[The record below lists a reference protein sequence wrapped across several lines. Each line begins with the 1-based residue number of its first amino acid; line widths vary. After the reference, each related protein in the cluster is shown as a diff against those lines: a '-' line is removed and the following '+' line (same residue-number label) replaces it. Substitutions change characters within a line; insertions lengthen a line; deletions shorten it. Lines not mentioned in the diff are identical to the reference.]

1 VVQQAVQ
8 ASATAF
14 ILVMALH
21 TGVAG
26 AHGKVAMEQDSCMRR
41 AGDNSMVHLSA
52 YQPQIEPSAHYCT
65 EIPNVGETFLVID
78 LVDQA
83 LRDMPVGI
91 RIVRGTGDTD
101 SETIKTIKPVY
112 HPDGVVGDKVYLEQ
126 GHYTIFIKGEGVPPV
141 EYQYPLRVQMI
152 NYAKVFQKAIGP
164 TMALLLLTFIGY
176 KLTKTKRVQKWLTSK
191 RS

>member
-1 VVQQAVQ
+1 MVQQAIR

-14 ILVMALH
+14 ILIMALH

-41 AGDNSMVHLSA
+41 AGTSMVHMSA

-65 EIPNVGETFLVID
+65 EIPNEGETFIVID

-91 RIVRGTGDTD
+91 RIVKGTGDAE
-101 SETIKTIKPVY
+101 SETIKNVKPVY
-112 HPDGVVGDKVYLEQ
+112 HSDGVVGEKVYLEQ
-126 GHYTIFIKGEGVPPV
+126 GEYTVIIKGEAIPPV
-141 EYQYPLRVQMI
+141 EYHYPLRVKMI
-152 NYAKVFQKAIGP
+152 NYSEVFKKAIGP
-164 TMALLLLTFIGY
+164 TIALLVLTFVGY
-176 KLTKTKRVQKWLTSK
+176 KLTKTKKVQKWLSSK

>member
-1 VVQQAVQ
+1 MVQQAMR

-21 TGVAG
+21 TGAAG
-26 AHGKVAMEQDSCMRR
+26 AHGKVAMERDSCMRR
-41 AGDNSMVHLSA
+41 VGDSMVHLSA

-65 EIPNVGETFLVID
+65 EIPNGGETFLVID

-91 RIVRGTGDTD
+91 RIVRGAGDTD

-112 HPDGVVGDKVYLEQ
+112 HSDGVVGDKVYLEQ
-126 GHYTIFIKGEGVPPV
+126 GRYTLFIKGEGVPPV

-152 NYAKVFQKAIGP
+152 NYVKVFKKAIGP
-164 TMALLLLTFIGY
+164 TMALLVLTFIGY
-176 KLTKTKRVQKWLTSK
+176 KLTKTKRVQKWLTSR

>member
-1 VVQQAVQ
+1 MVQQAIR

-14 ILVMALH
+14 ILIMALH

-41 AGDNSMVHLSA
+41 AGTSMVHMSA

-65 EIPNVGETFLVID
+65 EIPNEGETFIVID

-91 RIVRGTGDTD
+91 RIVKGTGDTE
-101 SETIKTIKPVY
+101 SETIKNVKPVY
-112 HPDGVVGDKVYLEQ
+112 HSDGVVGEKVYLEQ
-126 GHYTIFIKGEGVPPV
+126 GEYTVIIKGEAIPPV
-141 EYQYPLRVQMI
+141 EYHYPLRVKMI
-152 NYAKVFQKAIGP
+152 NYSEVFKKAIGP
-164 TMALLLLTFIGY
+164 TIALLVLTFVGY
-176 KLTKTKRVQKWLTSK
+176 KLTKTKKVQKWLSSK

>member
-1 VVQQAVQ
+1 MVQQAVQ
-8 ASATAF
+8 TSATAF

-112 HPDGVVGDKVYLEQ
+112 HSDGVVGDKVYLEQ
-126 GHYTIFIKGEGVPPV
+126 GRYTLFIKGEGVPPV

-152 NYAKVFQKAIGP
+152 NYVKVFKKAIGP
-164 TMALLLLTFIGY
+164 TMALLVLTFIGY
-176 KLTKTKRVQKWLTSK
+176 KLTKTKRVQKWLTSR

>member
-1 VVQQAVQ
+1 MVQQAVQ

-112 HPDGVVGDKVYLEQ
+112 HSDGVVGDKVYLEQ

-176 KLTKTKRVQKWLTSK
+176 KLTKTKRVQKWLASK

>member
-1 VVQQAVQ
+1 MVQQAVQ

-91 RIVRGTGDTD
+91 RIVRGEGDTD

-112 HPDGVVGDKVYLEQ
+112 HSDGVVGDKVYLEQ
-126 GHYTIFIKGEGVPPV
+126 GRYTIFIKGEGVPPV

-176 KLTKTKRVQKWLTSK
+176 KLTKTKRVQKWLASR

>member
-8 ASATAF
+8 TSATAF

-41 AGDNSMVHLSA
+41 AGNSMVHLSA

-91 RIVRGTGDTD
+91 RIVRGEGDTD

-112 HPDGVVGDKVYLEQ
+112 HSDGVVGDKVYLEQ
-126 GHYTIFIKGEGVPPV
+126 GRYTIFIKGEGVPPV

-176 KLTKTKRVQKWLTSK
+176 KLTKTKRVQKWLASK

>member
-41 AGDNSMVHLSA
+41 AGNSMVHLSA

-91 RIVRGTGDTD
+91 RIVRGAGDTD
-101 SETIKTIKPVY
+101 SETIKTIKPAY
-112 HPDGVVGDKVYLEQ
+112 HPDGVVGDKVHLEQ

-152 NYAKVFQKAIGP
+152 NYTKVFKKAIGP
-164 TMALLLLTFIGY
+164 TMALLVLTFIGY
-176 KLTKTKRVQKWLTSK
+176 KLTKTKRVQKWMASR

>member
-1 VVQQAVQ
+1 MVQQAVQ

-14 ILVMALH
+14 ILVIALH

-41 AGDNSMVHLSA
+41 AGVSMVHLSA
-52 YQPQIEPSAHYCT
+52 YQPQIEPSEHYCT
-65 EIPNVGETFLVID
+65 EIPNGGETFLVID

-91 RIVRGTGDTD
+91 RIVRGTGETD

-112 HPDGVVGDKVYLEQ
+112 HPDGVVGDKVYLEKGQ
-126 GHYTIFIKGEGVPPV
+126 YTIFIKGEGVPPV
-141 EYQYPLRVQMI
+141 EYQYSLRVQMI
-152 NYAKVFQKAIGP
+152 NYANVFQKAIGP
-164 TMALLLLTFIGY
+164 TIAMLVLTFIGY
-176 KLTKTKRVQKWLTSK
+176 KLTKTKRVQNWLASR

>member
-1 VVQQAVQ
+1 MVQQAVQ

-41 AGDNSMVHLSA
+41 AGNSMVHLSA
-52 YQPQIEPSAHYCT
+52 YQPQHEPSAHYCT

>member
-1 VVQQAVQ
+1 MVQQAVQ

-41 AGDNSMVHLSA
+41 AGNSMVHLSA

-101 SETIKTIKPVY
+101 SETIKTIKPAY

-152 NYAKVFQKAIGP
+152 NYTKVFKKAIGP
-164 TMALLLLTFIGY
+164 TMALLVLVFIGY
-176 KLTKTKRVQKWLTSK
+176 KLTKTKRVQKWLTSR

>member
-1 VVQQAVQ
+1 MVQQAVQ

-41 AGDNSMVHLSA
+41 AGDSMVHLSA

-112 HPDGVVGDKVYLEQ
+112 HSDGVVGDKVYLEQ

-176 KLTKTKRVQKWLTSK
+176 KLTKTKRVQKWLASK

>member
-1 VVQQAVQ
+1 VVQQAMR
-8 ASATAF
+8 ASATIF

-41 AGDNSMVHLSA
+41 AGDSMVHLSA

-65 EIPNVGETFLVID
+65 EIPNGGETFLVVD

-152 NYAKVFQKAIGP
+152 NYVKVFKKAIGP

-176 KLTKTKRVQKWLTSK
+176 KLTKTKRVQSWLAS
-191 RS
+191 RRA

>member
-1 VVQQAVQ
+1 MVQQAVQ
-8 ASATAF
+8 TSATAF

-152 NYAKVFQKAIGP
+152 NYVKVFKKAIGP

-176 KLTKTKRVQKWLTSK
+176 KLTKTKRVQKWLTSR